1 MLRLLR
7 RLLLALPPPGSA
19 AWEDESAFLDG
30 KADFIR
36 RNMAAEGRNDGSIYH
51 IGQYGGLQPGGI
63 GIHQIEEGI
72 PGEDLCGQFNKRED
86 AFFYFP
92 YFPFRSSAIGRRVH
106 NNGIISIAP
115 ADFPLHE
122 FHAVIHQPSD
132 GGIPKAGGD
141 GIFLCPG
148 DHAFG
153 SVHMGD
159 AGAGFGSG
167 QGGTAGISE

>member
-19 AWEDESAFLDG
+19 AWEDESAFRDG

-63 GIHQIEEGI
+63 GIHQVEEGI

-86 AFFYFP
+86 AFFYF
-92 YFPFRSSAIGRRVH
+92 H
-106 NNGIISIAP
+106 IS
-115 ADFPLHE
+115 PLG
-122 FHAVIHQPSD
+122 PL
-132 GGIPKAGGD
+132 P
-141 GIFLCPG
+141 
-148 DHAFG
+148 
-153 SVHMGD
+153 
-159 AGAGFGSG
+159 
-167 QGGTAGISE
+167 

>member
-19 AWEDESAFLDG
+19 AWEDESAFRDG

-63 GIHQIEEGI
+63 GIYQIEEGI

-92 YFPFRSSAIGRRVH
+92 YFPFRSSAIDR
-106 NNGIISIAP
+106 
-115 ADFPLHE
+115 
-122 FHAVIHQPSD
+122 
-132 GGIPKAGGD
+132 K
-141 GIFLCPG
+141 
-148 DHAFG
+148 
-153 SVHMGD
+153 SVV
-159 AGAGFGSG
+159 
-167 QGGTAGISE
+167 